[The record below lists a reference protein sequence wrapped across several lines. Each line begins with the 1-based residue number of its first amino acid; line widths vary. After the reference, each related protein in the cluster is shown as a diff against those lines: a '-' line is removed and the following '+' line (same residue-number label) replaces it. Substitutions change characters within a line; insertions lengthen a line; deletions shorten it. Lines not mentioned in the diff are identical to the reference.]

1 MPMRISKV
9 LLALLALPIDAWQA
23 PLRRPHALRR
33 PQALRPRTTLP
44 ASPED
49 EFYDAQEE
57 YETAAARLR
66 AAERRL
72 AAAADSAPK
81 PRPIGAKSLVDR
93 SDAGTLLLTVPAS
106 GLTTSTLFGLA
117 FSAAWFSAIVPATA
131 AFVAARAV
139 ASAAFMAPFWLA
151 GGTVVKST
159 LLDPAKT
166 TTLSVGEYAWELTQ
180 SVAGVVDVSEET
192 GPTEDLAGA
201 DVAVTIV
208 QNGVPSYACRLVSA
222 NGVWGVGD
230 GLPREELEWIASEI
244 NDQLASY
251 ASRREEAGGEMPR
264 PLPPK

>member
-1 MPMRISKV
+1 MITKV

-23 PLRRPHALRR
+23 PLRRPRALRR
-33 PQALRPRTTLP
+33 PQELRPRKTLP
-44 ASPED
+44 ASPQD

-57 YETAAARLR
+57 YENAAARLR

-180 SVAGVVDVSEET
+180 SVAGVPTSEET

-222 NGVWGVGD
+222 GGAWGVGD